1 MVINMITDLI
11 SKQVKLLL
19 IDGDEYASNGIKSIS
34 VQALIGDYVNMPVRV
49 QVSHSTDDYH
59 GIISDIVDIAAIFD
73 KDESVHLKK
82 IDIEDCIFSGCVTDT
97 KFPCSELSC
106 TLTYYKSSF

>member
-1 MVINMITDLI
+1 MVINVITDLI

-19 IDGDEYASNGIKSIS
+19 IDGDAYASNGIKSIS

-59 GIISDIVDIAAIFD
+59 GIISDIVDIVAIFY
-73 KDESVHLKK
+73 KDDSVHLKK
-82 IDIEDCIFSGCVTDT
+82 IDIEDYTFSECVTDT

-106 TLTYYKSSF
+106 TLTYYNSSF

>member
-1 MVINMITDLI
+1 MVINMVIDLI

-34 VQALIGDYVNMPVRV
+34 VRALIGDDVNMPVKI
-49 QVSHSTDDYH
+49 QVSHATADYH
-59 GIISDIVDIAAIFD
+59 SVISDVTAIFN

-82 IDIEDCIFSGCVTDT
+82 IDIEDCTFSECVTDT